1 MGDRRR
7 DTMGEQRRGER
18 HSRGRDTSRDRIR
31 NRDRRASPDNR
42 IRAGVIIDAGLRT
55 AAGERL
61 DVLRPSAATN
71 PTLEA
76 GLSYFPNAG
85 LHGYVERGRVVAKA
99 GGRFDLYYQD
109 DPDGLDAANRL
120 ISRNDETYVGYD
132 GPFASVYLGRIGRH
146 WATNAHE
153 STMLSRNAVSF
164 DQIAFR
170 IGGGKLSWSGLLG
183 ELDSATSDGRFT
195 GTAGADSISGSI
207 RRYLSV
213 HRVDWRP
220 SKKFG
225 LSIMESSLYSS
236 SSSGVSLKFL
246 NPLLLHFLSVD
257 GRPKNDENN
266 GLVAG
271 MVWAQFNRWSLSG
284 QLMLDDFDFL
294 GETGEPASL
303 AVSGSFIYAGLAA
316 ADLGAS
322 ATAVSARA
330 YNTHQPEGRYV
341 YLNRGLATQ
350 WSDFIHVSAFAALYF
365 DRLIPGLTASPK
377 IDILLRGESDL
388 RMPYPNSSTGF
399 ILDGTT
405 ERTIRPGIELMLQT
419 HRSWWI
425 RVDAG
430 PNLIANLEHRD
441 GFDRTRWSFLAEF
454 GARIRL
460 DRRPRLRW

>member
-1 MGDRRR
+1 V
-7 DTMGEQRRGER
+7 
-18 HSRGRDTSRDRIR
+18 
-31 NRDRRASPDNR
+31 
-42 IRAGVIIDAGLRT
+42 RAGVIVDAGLRS

-61 DVLRPSAATN
+61 DVLRPTAVTD

-85 LHGYVERGRVVAKA
+85 LHGYVERGRIIAKA

-109 DPDGLDAANRL
+109 DPDGLDTANRL

-132 GPFASVYLGRIGRH
+132 GRFASVYLGRIGRH
-146 WATNAHE
+146 WAPNTHE

-170 IGGGKLSWSGLLG
+170 IGGGRLSWSGLLG

-207 RRYLSV
+207 RRYLAG

-236 SSSGVSLKFL
+236 RNSGVSLKFL

-271 MVWAQFNRWSLSG
+271 LVWAQVNRWSLSG

-303 AVSGSFIYAGLAA
+303 AVTGSLTYAGLAS

-322 ATAVSARA
+322 AIAVSARA

-350 WSDFIHVSAFAALYF
+350 WSDFIHVSGFAALYL
-365 DRLIPGLTASPK
+365 DRLIPGLTAVPK

-405 ERTIRPGIELMLQT
+405 ERTIRPGIEMMLQT
-419 HRSWWI
+419 HRNWWI
-425 RVDAG
+425 RIDAG
-430 PNLIANLEHRD
+430 PNLITNFEHRD
-441 GFDRTRWSFLAEF
+441 GFDTTRWSFLAEF

-460 DRRPRLRW
+460 DRSLRLRL